1 MKNVLYVSS
10 VCSENEYK
18 EIYKDS
24 EYFPAQQGQKF
35 NKLMAEGFV
44 LNNLNVDVL
53 SSRPITGMKKQTYL
67 GTSDTEKGVKY
78 NYLKFL
84 NYRFIR
90 SFSLRRSAKKFAK
103 QWCREN
109 PDGIMFFDIL
119 TPIYA
124 SIVLKTC
131 KKHHIQVVGIVT
143 DLPQDIKKKKFNI
156 IENYYISQYLKN
168 IKKCD
173 LFVFLSDQMKEKID
187 VTNKSYVVI
196 EGVCDSS
203 IKLQEEKVEK
213 ENTILYTGSIHKRY
227 GIKLLVDAFIQAN
240 IPNWELKIC
249 GTGDM
254 EEDLKNLSNEKVV
267 YLGSIPNEEA
277 CRLQRKAKLLVN
289 PRPTNEDF
297 VKYSFP
303 SKNIEYMASGTP
315 MLTTIIPSMPKDY
328 YEYIYLIKDESVD
341 GLCSDIKEITQK
353 PDAELETMGE
363 KAKKFILEN
372 KNNKQQTRKIIDFLK
387 K

>member
-1 MKNVLYVSS
+1 M
-10 VCSENEYK
+10 
-18 EIYKDS
+18 
-24 EYFPAQQGQKF
+24 
-35 NKLMAEGFV
+35 
-44 LNNLNVDVL
+44 
-53 SSRPITGMKKQTYL
+53 
-67 GTSDTEKGVKY
+67 
-78 NYLKFL
+78 
-84 NYRFIR
+84 
-90 SFSLRRSAKKFAK
+90 
-103 QWCREN
+103 
-109 PDGIMFFDIL
+109 
-119 TPIYA
+119 
-124 SIVLKTC
+124 
-131 KKHHIQVVGIVT
+131 
-143 DLPQDIKKKKFNI
+143 
-156 IENYYISQYLKN
+156 
-168 IKKCD
+168 
-173 LFVFLSDQMKEKID
+173 FLSEQMKEKID
-187 VTNKSYVVI
+187 VTNKGYIVI
-196 EGVCDSS
+196 EGLCDSN
-203 IKLQEEKVEK
+203 IKLQEQRIEK

-227 GIKLLVDAFIQAN
+227 GIKLLVDAFIQAD

-277 CRLQRKAKLLVN
+277 CHLQRKAKLLVN

-353 PDAELETMGE
+353 PDTELEMMGE

-372 KNNKQQTRKIIDFLK
+372 KNNKQQTKKIIDFLK